1 VVDYI
6 ADRIMVMC
14 RGRIVEIAPR
24 AALFRNPVHPYT
36 RALLTAV
43 PDPDP
48 NARLDLALLREGR
61 ASDPGAWA
69 PPFTI
74 DGDNRPGMI
83 DLGNGHYVR
92 AKAHPALLEL
102 AS

>member
-1 VVDYI
+1 MKHIPTHKD
-6 ADRIMVMC
+6 DGC
-14 RGRIVEIAPR
+14 RSTATFSFG
-24 AALFRNPVHPYT
+24 AAAQIQHPVHPYP
-36 RALLTAV
+36 RALLTAG

-74 DGDNRPGMI
+74 DGDNHPGMI
-83 DLGNGHYVR
+83 DLGNGHLVR